1 MSHSVQCKRLHI
13 ALAVADVERSI
24 ADYSKR
30 LGALPVVVVD
40 GRYALWRTE
49 ALNFSISAKPGLVPG
64 TLRHL
69 GMELPEATDFT
80 EEADCNGLIW
90 EYFDWA
96 LQRREIEEKFP
107 NAQWNETRD

>member
-1 MSHSVQCKRLHI
+1 
-13 ALAVADVERSI
+13 
-24 ADYSKR
+24 
-30 LGALPVVVVD
+30 
-40 GRYALWRTE
+40 
-49 ALNFSISAKPGLVPG
+49 
-64 TLRHL
+64 
-69 GMELPEATDFT
+69 MELPEATDFT